1 MGDYQSLMRNDVGIV
16 PYKTDLW
23 FHKKTKGHTKPKEQK
38 MEIFPAIDI
47 KNKKVVRLL
56 KGDYSLVTEYEQTPI
71 EAALFFQ
78 SQGAKNLHMVDL
90 DGAKDGTLSNFDAVK
105 EVCEN
110 TSLYVEIGGGIR
122 SMDRIEKYL
131 SVGVGR
137 VILGTAALE
146 NPDFLR
152 EAVKTYGDKIAV
164 GVDAADSK
172 VATRGWLNVSD
183 TDSFEFCKKMRDE
196 GVKSVIYTDISR
208 DGTLSGTNM
217 EAYRKLSLIEGLSIT
232 ASGGITHIDEIK
244 ELSEIGTWG
253 AILGKALYSGKI
265 DLKEALSASKG

>member
-1 MGDYQSLMRNDVGIV
+1 
-16 PYKTDLW
+16 
-23 FHKKTKGHTKPKEQK
+23 

-56 KGDYSLVTEYEQTPI
+56 KGDYSLVTEYEQTPL
-71 EAALFFQ
+71 EAALLFQ

-90 DGAKDGTLSNFDAVK
+90 DGAKDGTLSNFDKVK

-146 NPDFLR
+146 NPEFLK
-152 EAVKTYGDKIAV
+152 EAVKTYGDRIAV

-172 VATRGWLNVSD
+172 VATRGWLNVSN

-196 GVKSVIYTDISR
+196 GVKSVIYTDISK

-217 EAYRKLSLIEGLSIT
+217 EAYRKLALIDGLSVT

-244 ELSEIGTWG
+244 ELASIGTWG

-265 DLKEALSASKG
+265 DLSQALLASKG

>member
-1 MGDYQSLMRNDVGIV
+1 
-16 PYKTDLW
+16 
-23 FHKKTKGHTKPKEQK
+23 

-56 KGDYSLVTEYEQTPI
+56 KGDYSLVTEYEQTPL
-71 EAALFFQ
+71 EAAFLFE

-122 SMDRIEKYL
+122 NMDRIEKYL

-146 NPDFLR
+146 NPDFLK
-152 EAVKTYGDKIAV
+152 EAVKTYGEKIAV

-183 TDSFEFCKKMRDE
+183 TDRAF
-196 GVKSVIYTDISR
+196 
-208 DGTLSGTNM
+208 
-217 EAYRKLSLIEGLSIT
+217 A
-232 ASGGITHIDEIK
+232 
-244 ELSEIGTWG
+244 
-253 AILGKALYSGKI
+253 
-265 DLKEALSASKG
+265 

>member
-1 MGDYQSLMRNDVGIV
+1 
-16 PYKTDLW
+16 
-23 FHKKTKGHTKPKEQK
+23 

-56 KGDYSLVTEYEQTPI
+56 KGDYSLVTEYEQTPL
-71 EAALFFQ
+71 EAAFLFE

-122 SMDRIEKYL
+122 NLDRIEKYL

-146 NPDFLR
+146 NPDFLK
-152 EAVKTYGDKIAV
+152 EAVKTYGEKIAV

-217 EAYRKLSLIEGLSIT
+217 EAYRKLSLIEGLCVT

-244 ELSEIGTWG
+244 ELTTIGTWG

-265 DLKEALSASKG
+265 DLKEALLASKG

>member
-1 MGDYQSLMRNDVGIV
+1 
-16 PYKTDLW
+16 
-23 FHKKTKGHTKPKEQK
+23 

-56 KGDYSLVTEYEQTPI
+56 KGDYSLVTEYEQTPL
-71 EAALFFQ
+71 EAAFLFE

-146 NPDFLR
+146 NPDFLK
-152 EAVKTYGDKIAV
+152 EAVKAYGEKIAV

-196 GVKSVIYTDISR
+196 GVKSVIYTDISK

-244 ELSEIGTWG
+244 ELSEIGIWG

>member
-1 MGDYQSLMRNDVGIV
+1 
-16 PYKTDLW
+16 
-23 FHKKTKGHTKPKEQK
+23 

-56 KGDYSLVTEYEQTPI
+56 KGDYSLVTEYEQTPL
-71 EAALFFQ
+71 EAARFFE

-146 NPDFLR
+146 NPDFLK
-152 EAVKTYGDKIAV
+152 EAVKTYSDKIAV

-244 ELSEIGTWG
+244 ELTEIGTWG

-265 DLKEALSASKG
+265 DLKEALLASKG

>member
-1 MGDYQSLMRNDVGIV
+1 
-16 PYKTDLW
+16 
-23 FHKKTKGHTKPKEQK
+23 
-38 MEIFPAIDI
+38 
-47 KNKKVVRLL
+47 
-56 KGDYSLVTEYEQTPI
+56 
-71 EAALFFQ
+71 
-78 SQGAKNLHMVDL
+78 MVDL

-217 EAYRKLSLIEGLSIT
+217 EAYRKLSLIDGLSIT

>member
-1 MGDYQSLMRNDVGIV
+1 
-16 PYKTDLW
+16 
-23 FHKKTKGHTKPKEQK
+23 

-47 KNKKVVRLL
+47 KDKKVVRLL
-56 KGDYSLVTEYEQTPI
+56 KGDYSRVTHYSATPL
-71 EAALFFQ
+71 EAAVSFE

-90 DGAKDGTLSNFDAVK
+90 DGAKDGTLSNFEAVR
-105 EVCEN
+105 EVCAN

-131 SVGVGR
+131 GVGVGR

-146 NPDFLR
+146 DPEFLKL
-152 EAVKTYGDKIAV
+152 AIKTYGEKVAV
-164 GVDAADSK
+164 GVDAANSR

-183 TDSFEFCKKMRDE
+183 ADSFEFCKKMRDE
-196 GVKSVIYTDISR
+196 GVKAVIYTDISK

-217 EAYRKLSLIEGLSIT
+217 EAYRKLSEIEGLSIT
-232 ASGGITHIDEIK
+232 ASGGITHTDEIK
-244 ELSEIGTWG
+244 ELSSMGIAA

-265 DLKEALSASKG
+265 DLKEALLAAKV

>member
-1 MGDYQSLMRNDVGIV
+1 
-16 PYKTDLW
+16 
-23 FHKKTKGHTKPKEQK
+23 

-47 KNKKVVRLL
+47 KDKRVVRLL
-56 KGDYSLVTEYEQTPI
+56 KGDYSQVTQYSTTPL
-71 EAALFFQ
+71 EAAVSFE
-78 SQGAKNLHMVDL
+78 SRGAKNLHMVDL
-90 DGAKDGTLSNFDAVK
+90 DGAKDGTQANFDAVR

-122 SMDRIEKYL
+122 SMETIEKYL
-131 SVGVGR
+131 GVGVGR

-146 NPDFLR
+146 DPDFLKS
-152 EAVKTYGDKIAV
+152 AIKTYGEKIAV
-164 GVDAADSK
+164 GVDAANSR

-196 GVKSVIYTDISR
+196 GVKSVIYTDISK

-217 EAYRKLSLIEGLSIT
+217 EAYKRLSLIEGLSIT

-244 ELSEIGTWG
+244 ELSSMGIAA
-253 AILGKALYSGKI
+253 AILGKALYSSKI
-265 DLKEALSASKG
+265 DLKEALLAAKV